1 MKKYLEKITFKEI
14 MGGETSIGNYT
25 AGGPCKCRTDA
36 RAGAG
41 AAGHFQKHAP
51 QDRDR
56 EEFPKV
62 QDPLRSLSALRHIG
76 RAYQKRIEQDGGA
89 SCSAGRAYFFLLG
102 FVWARALP
110 ATLLDVAL

>member
-1 MKKYLEKITFKEI
+1 MKKYLEKITFKGI
-14 MGGETSIGNYT
+14 IGGETFIGNHT
-25 AGGPCKCRTDA
+25 AGGPRKCRTDA

-51 QDRDR
+51 QNRDR
-56 EEFPKV
+56 KEFPKV
-62 QDPLRSLSALRHIG
+62 QDPLRSVPALRHID

-89 SCSAGRAYFFLLG
+89 SCSAEKDHFFLLG

>member
-1 MKKYLEKITFKEI
+1 MSTKGLGGDTF
-14 MGGETSIGNYT
+14 IGNYT
-25 AGGPCKCRTDA
+25 AGGPSKCRTDA

-62 QDPLRSLSALRHIG
+62 QDPLRSVPALRHID
-76 RAYQKRIEQDGGA
+76 RDYQKRIEQDGGA